1 MEAPAHIAQKYIML
15 YNQTGT
21 VVYVKL
27 IENHAGS
34 DISNLLLATIEELNC
49 RNVALF
55 ETKVESGCVFELCY
69 HALPQSL
76 R

>member
-15 YNQTGT
+15 YKQNGT

-34 DISNLLLATIEELNC
+34 DIGNLLLATIEELNC
-49 RNVALF
+49 TIVALF
-55 ETKVESGCVFELCY
+55 ETKVESGCVFDSCY

>member
-1 MEAPAHIAQKYIML
+1 MEAPAHITQKYIML
-15 YNQTGT
+15 YTQTGT

-34 DISNLLLATIEELNC
+34 DIDDLLLATIEELNC
-49 RNVALF
+49 RIVALF
-55 ETKVESGCVFELCY
+55 ETKVESGCVLDSCY

-76 R
+76 G